1 MSYAAFTSAVELK
14 ATKQA
19 ITPDLSLVSDLCID
33 WETDAA
39 KTMYILGHM
48 PGMKDMD
55 KSELRLEDFNEY
67 PFTVTNKHFGIGVPI
82 DKRDLSRGMKSSEL
96 RAAIKSLATAPDRHI
111 RRRLITILEAGSTT
125 TYGTC
130 FDGLALFSASH
141 VYKGGAYATTQT
153 NKVAATGTGTP
164 AAPTYA
170 EFTAA
175 LETAIQ
181 QMLGTLSDQG
191 EIYHDSAENDLILI
205 VPKGMRAVAREA
217 LLIDTLSAGG
227 KNPYYMQA
235 KPVVEPRLTGTTKM
249 YLMKKNE
256 IGACGAF
263 VKSWEMVDGKR
274 FNSMITDPRDSY
286 VQLKGKQIFSIDGY
300 YNINPFLWQY
310 AQEITFS

>member
-1 MSYAAFTSAVELK
+1 MNYAAFTSAVELK

-19 ITPDLSLVSDLCID
+19 LVPDLSLVSDLCID

-82 DKRDLSRGMKSSEL
+82 DKRDLSRGMKSAEL
-96 RAAIKSLATAPDRHI
+96 RAAINSLSTAPDRHI
-111 RRRLITILEAGSTT
+111 RSRLITMLENGATT
-125 TYGTC
+125 TYGAC

-141 VYKGGAYATTQT
+141 LYRGAAYATVQT
-153 NKVAATGTGTP
+153 NLVAATGTGTP
-164 AAPTYA
+164 ASPTYD

-181 QMLGTLSDQG
+181 QLLATKSDQG
-191 EIYHDSAENDLILI
+191 EIYHDSAEKDLILI
-205 VPKGMRAVAREA
+205 VPKGMRAIARQA
-217 LLIDTLSAGG
+217 LLVPTLSSGG
-227 KNPYYMQA
+227 DNPYFQQA
-235 KPVVEPRLTGTTKM
+235 VPEVEPRLTGTTVM
-249 YLMKKNE
+249 YLLKKNE

-263 VKSWEMVDGKR
+263 VKTWEMVDGKR
-274 FNSMITDPRDSY
+274 FNSMITDPKDSY

-300 YNINPFLWQY
+300 YNLNPFLWQY
-310 AQEITFS
+310 AQKITFS